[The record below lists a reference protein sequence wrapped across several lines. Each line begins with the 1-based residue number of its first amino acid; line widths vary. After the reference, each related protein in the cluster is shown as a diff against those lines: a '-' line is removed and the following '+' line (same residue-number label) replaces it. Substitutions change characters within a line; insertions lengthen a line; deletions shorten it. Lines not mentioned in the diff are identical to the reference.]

1 MNARSQQ
8 ILAVAFSILIVT
20 ATVTP
25 ATAALDS
32 PPSQSDA
39 DLPSLSSLATTI
51 AGHELFPDT
60 PGNGNGNGPG
70 NGKGNGPSKT
80 TTTTATTTT
89 AGNETTTPGQSP
101 PENPGQGPPK
111 NKTQGPPENPGQGPP
126 ENKTQG
132 PPENPGQGP
141 PENPGQGPPP
151 HAGPPSWVPNKG
163 GNSNTDK
170 RGPPEWAKNG
180 QAPPPV
186 SNRSALANRSE
197 PLANATFNVSIREN
211 ASAADYRLA
220 AIDALQTTEFDA
232 PGSSADDHRRQAL
245 RELNESL
252 DYVLDANRTTSA
264 ELFERDKEA
273 STPPQFAPSVTKLLV
288 RSDERLAHTAIA
300 DADRLATTL
309 NDRNVSFDQQA
320 VAENISGA
328 RRAVERA
335 ERFRARGQQHTA
347 ISQYRVAWIHAQ
359 QALDVLDLAATPNV
373 TITTREDMPHEEN
386 VTYAV
391 RGRVFDVRGH
401 ELALSLSLNGAN
413 RTLDL
418 AVNTT
423 PGAVGTFET
432 NVTLSRQVNRITV
445 SATDPNRRWSPD
457 YGGEN
462 ATVGRDVL
470 RLDGDGLPDFYELNV
485 TGTDPLGPDSN
496 ASRTSFNE
504 SGNNITDGA
513 EDFDNDGR
521 PPRKP
526 TGSTSTRWT
535 TTPTATAYRTAS
547 NSSSKRSTRWT
558 PTPTTTRFGTPPRTS
573 TTTRCRTAA
582 SRQQVR
588 IRSKTTPTATR

>member
-32 PPSQSDA
+32 SSSQSDA

-70 NGKGNGPSKT
+70 NGNGKGPGQ
-80 TTTTATTTT
+80 TTTATTTT
-89 AGNETTTPGQSP
+89 AGNETTTPGQGP

-141 PENPGQGPPP
+141 PENPGQGPPENPGQGPPENPGQGPPP

-163 GNSNTDK
+163 GNSNADK

-180 QAPPPV
+180 QAPLPPT
-186 SNRSALANRSE
+186 NRSALRNRSE
-197 PLANATFNVSIREN
+197 PLANATLNVSIREN

-273 STPPQFAPSVTKLLV
+273 STPRTS
-288 RSDERLAHTAIA
+288 
-300 DADRLATTL
+300 
-309 NDRNVSFDQQA
+309 
-320 VAENISGA
+320 
-328 RRAVERA
+328 RRASRNYS
-335 ERFRARGQQHTA
+335 FART
-347 ISQYRVAWIHAQ
+347 
-359 QALDVLDLAATPNV
+359 
-373 TITTREDMPHEEN
+373 
-386 VTYAV
+386 
-391 RGRVFDVRGH
+391 
-401 ELALSLSLNGAN
+401 
-413 RTLDL
+413 
-418 AVNTT
+418 
-423 PGAVGTFET
+423 
-432 NVTLSRQVNRITV
+432 
-445 SATDPNRRWSPD
+445 
-457 YGGEN
+457 
-462 ATVGRDVL
+462 
-470 RLDGDGLPDFYELNV
+470 
-485 TGTDPLGPDSN
+485 N
-496 ASRTSFNE
+496 ASR
-504 SGNNITDGA
+504 
-513 EDFDNDGR
+513 R
-521 PPRKP
+521 PLSR
-526 TGSTSTRWT
+526 
-535 TTPTATAYRTAS
+535 TPTD
-547 NSSSKRSTRWT
+547 
-558 PTPTTTRFGTPPRTS
+558 
-573 TTTRCRTAA
+573 
-582 SRQQVR
+582 SRR
-588 IRSKTTPTATR
+588 P